1 MAGFEA
7 LGFRNARNIGFGCL
21 CAVAGLAEDLKVME
35 FICATEC
42 EGQYVINVPSFAG
55 VDLLSAGSTE
65 PLPHEEQI

>member
-1 MAGFEA
+1 M
-7 LGFRNARNIGFGCL
+7 GCF
-21 CAVAGLAEDLKVME
+21 CAVAGPAEDLKV
-35 FICATEC
+35 IGLVCSSKD